1 MAAMYVIC
9 AVAADGIPIGL
20 TRDGRTIDATITGKG
35 VRTVVLIGGLA
46 GEDESSKAV
55 QAIRTR
61 HRLVVIPVANPA
73 RAQLQFPPA
82 GRAYA
87 SNPESHYLWRWLAAQ
102 APDLVLVAGPDAG
115 LVDALTSQGRIPARR
130 FNGVVEPVRESA
142 AHRELNTR
150 LGRKPIQVAKELE
163 LHYGHA
169 LEEAVYIPAMA
180 LIARARMGY
189 LEDVRR
195 IVEPYAAGTKD
206 SLAKATSSHLS
217 GHLIFGELAERTGD
231 KRYTVLVRRAADLG
245 MSSES
250 MPFHNEMSDS
260 VFMGCPILAK
270 AGKLSGETKYFDM
283 ALKHFRFIE
292 KLCLRPDGLYRHSPL
307 SEAAWGRGNA
317 FPALGLALTLVDLP
331 ANHPTAPQLRKA
343 FSGLMEALSRHQ
355 TPDGMWREV
364 IDYPGAYPEF
374 SATAMIGRAMSIG
387 IRHGWLD
394 RGAYQKRVDAAWRA
408 VLARTGS
415 DGVLF
420 DVCESTGKQK
430 SVEEYLR
437 RVAIL
442 DRDPRG
448 GGMAMLFAL
457 EMAEHSKR

>member
-1 MAAMYVIC
+1 
-9 AVAADGIPIGL
+9 
-20 TRDGRTIDATITGKG
+20 
-35 VRTVVLIGGLA
+35 
-46 GEDESSKAV
+46 
-55 QAIRTR
+55 
-61 HRLVVIPVANPA
+61 
-73 RAQLQFPPA
+73 
-82 GRAYA
+82 
-87 SNPESHYLWRWLAAQ
+87 
-102 APDLVLVAGPDAG
+102 
-115 LVDALTSQGRIPARR
+115 
-130 FNGVVEPVRESA
+130 VVEPVRESA

-189 LEDVRR
+189 LEDVRW

-442 DRDPRG
+442 DRDPRC